1 MAHSHRPRRHAPL
14 GGVRRVNAYYEH
26 GRRARRDG
34 CYRVLCCPDSD
45 AQLAE
50 WLRGWDD
57 ADREL
62 AGEPPETHRLK

>member
-1 MAHSHRPRRHAPL
+1 M
-14 GGVRRVNAYYEH
+14 NAYYEH